1 MTKIEM
7 NENKNSSDFNA
18 LFETANKESD
28 FAEKIFNTVR
38 ESLLLLDKDLRVI
51 KASRSFYNFFKVTSS
66 KTIGKLIYDLG
77 NRQWNIPKLRELLET
92 ILSKKKSFDNYEVEH
107 VFPKI
112 GKRIMLLN
120 ARKIPRGLSEEQMI
134 LLAIED
140 ITERKL
146 KEESLSEKSRLTNE
160 YLEILINH
168 AHVPIIIWDSS
179 REITRINQEFEKL
192 IGYNWDELRGKKI
205 DFLFSKE
212 NIDSTLELI
221 ENILSDKKIE
231 VIETNLLTKDK
242 NIKTV
247 IWNSANILDKEGK
260 SIVATIA
267 QDITYLKK
275 AEEVL
280 IESERLFHS
289 LAQVSPVGIFKT
301 NADGYTT
308 YVNPKWS
315 LLSGLSIE
323 NAIGFNWLR
332 AVHPEDRKK
341 LSKGWLESTKAQKA
355 SYSEYRFLH
364 PDGTVVWVM
373 GQATPELDSE
383 NKIIGYI
390 GTITDITERKLTEM
404 KLQES
409 ETRYHRLHDSITD
422 GFVQTKMSGEIV
434 DINRS
439 FLEMIGYSKNELL
452 KLRYQDITPARWHE
466 FETRIVNEQILPR
479 GYSDVYEK
487 EYIKKDGTVLPVEL
501 KTYLLHDTKGNNSHF
516 WALVRDITKRKQAEE
531 ALKESEER
539 FRSLYENSTIG
550 LYRTTPGG
558 KIILANATL
567 VKMLGYSSFKELAE
581 RNLEENGFEPSY
593 ERKLFLEQIERDG
606 EVKGLESAWTSKD
619 GLEVFLRESAK
630 AICDANGRTLYYDGT
645 VEDITERKMAEAAL
659 SESEIS
665 FRTLSDS
672 GQALVW
678 TAGTDKLCNYFNK
691 VWLQFTGRS
700 LEQEM
705 GNGWTDGVHSDD
717 MQRCLNIYVSA
728 FDLRE
733 RFSMEYR
740 LRRYDGEYRWILDDG
755 SPRYNSKGEFAGY
768 IGHCL
773 DITERKRAEEEVLIL
788 AQSLKSI
795 HECVSITDLEDKI
808 IFVNESFLK
817 TYGYSE
823 SEIFGKN
830 MNIVRSRNN
839 PPEIIKEILP
849 ATLKGRWS
857 GELWNKRKDGSEF
870 PIYLSTTVINDKDGK
885 TLGLIGVAS
894 DITEQKRSEK
904 ELIKAKEK
912 AEESDKLKSEFLA
925 QMSHEIR
932 TPINVMI
939 GNVDYLHQSFNEKMD
954 PDTRDCFE
962 GIELASKRIIRT
974 IDLILDAAQL
984 QTSDYKPKFA
994 EIDLNSEILDKLS
1007 FGNQLLATQKGLVLV
1022 YKCVIKETII
1032 LADEYSVTQIFAN
1045 LIDNAIKYTKK
1056 GKIEILLGNHKT
1068 GKIMVEIK
1076 DTGIGINKDFLPRI
1090 FEPFAQEEQGYTRSF
1105 EGNGLGL
1112 ALVKK
1117 YCEINKAT
1125 IEVESKKYVG
1135 TTFRVIFS

>member
-1 MTKIEM
+1 MAKIKKD
-7 NENKNSSDFNA
+7 ENISSDNITTLFNSV
-18 LFETANKESD
+18 EKESG

-38 ESLLLLDKDLRVI
+38 EPLLLLDKDLRVI
-51 KASRSFYNFFKVTSS
+51 KASRSFYIFFKVTSN

-92 ILSKKKSFDNYEVEH
+92 ILSKKNSFDNYEVEH
-107 VFPKI
+107 DFPKI

-146 KEESLSEKSRLTNE
+146 KEETLSEKSRLTNE
-160 YLEILINH
+160 YLEILLDY

-179 REITRINQEFEKL
+179 REITRINYEFEKL
-192 IGYNWDELRGKKI
+192 IGYNWDELRGKNI
-205 DFLFSKE
+205 DFLFTKE
-212 NIDSTLELI
+212 SLDSTLELI
-221 ENILSDKKIE
+221 KNTLSNQKVE
-231 VIETNLLTKDK
+231 VIEIKILTKDK

-260 SIVATIA
+260 FVVATIA
-267 QDITYLKK
+267 QDITYLKIT
-275 AEEVL
+275 EEAL

-289 LAQVSPVGIFKT
+289 LTQVSPIGIFKT
-301 NADGYTT
+301 NVDGYTT

-315 LLSGLSIE
+315 QLSGLSNE
-323 NAIGFNWLR
+323 NAIGFGWLR
-332 AVHPEDRKK
+332 AVHPDDRKK
-341 LSKGWLESTKAQKA
+341 LSRGWRESTKAQQV
-355 SYSEYRFLH
+355 SRSEYRFLH

-373 GQATPELDSE
+373 GQATPELDIE
-383 NKIIGYI
+383 NNIIGYI
-390 GTITDITERKLTEM
+390 GAITDITERKRTEI

-409 ETRYHRLHDSITD
+409 ETRYHRLHDSMTD
-422 GFVQTKMSGEIV
+422 SFIQTTISGEIV
-434 DINRS
+434 DVNRS
-439 FLEMIGYSKNELL
+439 FLEMLGYSKKELL
-452 KLRYQDITPARWHE
+452 KLTFQDLTPARWHE
-466 FETRIVNEQILPR
+466 FESRIVNEQILQR

-487 EYIKKDGTVLPVEL
+487 EYIKKDGTVLQIEL
-501 KTYLLHDTKGNNSHF
+501 KTYLLHDTQGKNSHF
-516 WALVRDITKRKQAEE
+516 WALVRDITKRKHAEKE
-531 ALKESEER
+531 LEESEER
-539 FRSLYENSTIG
+539 FRSLYENATIG

-558 KIILANATL
+558 KIILANAAL

-581 RNLEENGFEPSY
+581 RNLEETGFEPTY
-593 ERKLFLEQIERDG
+593 ERKLFLEQIERDS

-619 GLEVFLRESAK
+619 GSEVFLRESAK
-630 AICDANGRTLYYDGT
+630 AIRDSNERTLYYDGT
-645 VEDITERKMAEAAL
+645 VEDITERKMAEVAL
-659 SESEIS
+659 RESEIS

-678 TAGTDKLCNYFNK
+678 TAGIDKLCNYFNK

-705 GNGWTDGVHSDD
+705 GNGWTNDVHPDD
-717 MQRCLNIYVSA
+717 MQRCFNTYVSA
-728 FDLRE
+728 FDRRE
-733 RFSMEYR
+733 SFSMVYR
-740 LRRYDGEYRWILDDG
+740 LRRFDGEYRWILDDG
-755 SPRYNSKGEFAGY
+755 SPRYNSKGEFTGY

-823 SEIFGKN
+823 SEIVGKN
-830 MNIVRSRNN
+830 MTIVRSRNN
-839 PPEIIKEILP
+839 SPEIIKEILP

-885 TLGLIGVAS
+885 TLGLIGVAT
-894 DITEQKRSEK
+894 DITEQKQSEK
-904 ELIKAKEK
+904 ELINAKEK

-939 GNVDYLHQSFNEKMD
+939 GNVDYLNQYLNERMD
-954 PDTRDCFE
+954 PDIKDCFD

-974 IDLILDAAQL
+974 INLILDAAEL
-984 QTSDYKPKFA
+984 KTSGYKPQFT
-994 EIDLNSEILDKLS
+994 EVDLDKEVLINLTQEYQLS
-1007 FGNQLLATQKGLVLV
+1007 ANQKGLELN
-1022 YKCVIKETII
+1022 YKCVINETIVF
-1032 LADEYSVTQIFAN
+1032 ADGYSVKQIFAN
-1045 LIDNAIKYTKK
+1045 LIDNAIKYTEK
-1056 GKIEILLGNHKT
+1056 GKVAILLGLDKSS
-1068 GKIMVEIK
+1068 KIMVEIR

-1117 YCEINKAT
+1117 YCEIKKAT
-1125 IEVESKKYVG
+1125 LEVESQKNIG